1 MTIDRRGFLRHGATL
16 AAVAPLSG
24 VDARAAPPADAVAQ
38 AAAVAAGTVTQRAL
52 VDAAIA
58 RLGRINPRLN
68 VLASEN
74 FARARDGAP
83 SAGPL
88 GGVPTLIKGNIEQGG
103 LPFTSGSRAFAK
115 RVGKADGAIA
125 ASIARAGLVS
135 IGRTTLP
142 EFGLLPTTEPLA
154 TGLTRNPW
162 NLGHSSGGSSGGSA
176 AAVAAGVV
184 AVAHANDGGGSIRI
198 PASCCNL
205 VGLKPSRA
213 RMQGEQ
219 GARKVTDF
227 GVNGCVSRTVR
238 DTAAWF
244 AACEVRGA
252 DAAYPPVGLVT
263 GPSKARLRIRG
274 LRASGLGVE
283 PAPGVGRVFDDA
295 RRLLIK
301 LGHGYGDARPAFD
314 GPAVADAFNK
324 LWSSGAA
331 ARQKAAAD
339 FLGRAVTEADIEPAT
354 LTWAAKG
361 AGLAKPVLEAAVATM
376 QDLERRYTAQFDD
389 FDVLMTPVL
398 ALPPLR
404 LGTLSP
410 RKSYDEMRA
419 LLQTYVAY
427 TPIENASGA
436 CAISLPIGFAGGL
449 PVGIQFVA
457 RPGGE
462 RVLLELAYELENAL
476 GWHRMRPGVWAG

>member
-1 MTIDRRGFLRHGATL
+1 MSFDRRSVLSGL
-16 AAVAPLSG
+16 AALAPLSRAE
-24 VDARAAPPADAVAQ
+24 ARAAPPADAVAQ
-38 AAAVAAGTVTQRAL
+38 AAAVAAGRVTQRAL
-52 VDAAIA
+52 IDAAIA
-58 RLGRINPRLN
+58 RTERANPRLN
-68 VLASEN
+68 LLASEN
-74 FARARDGAP
+74 FARARAADPP
-83 SAGPL
+83 SGPL
-88 GGVPTLIKGNIEQGG
+88 GGVPTLTKGNLEQAG

-115 RVGKADGAIA
+115 RVGKADSGVA
-125 ASIARAGLVS
+125 AAMRAAGLVS
-135 IGRTTLP
+135 IARTTLP
-142 EFGLLPTTEPLA
+142 EFGLLPTTEPLS
-154 TGLTRNPW
+154 TGTTRNPW
-162 NLGHSSGGSSGGSA
+162 NLAHSSGGSSGGSA

-219 GARKVTDF
+219 GLRKVTDF

-244 AACEVRGA
+244 AACEARGA

-263 GPSKARLRIRG
+263 GPSQARLRIRG

-283 PAPGVGRVFDDA
+283 PAPGVARVFDTTQ
-295 RRLLIK
+295 RLLVK
-301 LGHGYGDARPAFD
+301 LGHGYGDARPVYD
-314 GPAVADAFNK
+314 GPAVADAFDK
-324 LWSSGAA
+324 LWSAGAA

-339 FLGRAVTEADIEPAT
+339 FLGRAVTDADIEPAT

-361 AGLAKPVLEAAVATM
+361 TSLSKPVLEAAVATM
-376 QDLERRYTAQFDD
+376 QTLERQYTAQFDD
-389 FDVLMTPVL
+389 FDVLMTPTL
-398 ALPPLR
+398 GLPPLR

-410 RKSYDEMRA
+410 RKSYEAMRD
-419 LLQTYVAY
+419 LLQTYVTY

-436 CAISLPIGFAGGL
+436 CAISLPMGFAGGL

-462 RVLLELAYELENAL
+462 RVLLELAYELENAI
-476 GWHRMRPGVWAG
+476 GWHRMRPGVWVG